1 MRTGGEREGG
11 GGRARAASA
20 PVMTKV
26 NALAD
31 HVVQLDQEG
40 IGQYVRSMR
49 GTLDHRLWMAGKL

>member
-1 MRTGGEREGG
+1 MHTLLGK
-11 GGRARAASA
+11 SA

-40 IGQYVRSMR
+40 IRLYVRSMR
-49 GTLDHRLWMAGKL
+49 GTGVHRAWMAGNL